1 MTNAIETGAQALVQ
15 TLADQGIRI
24 CFANPGTSEM
34 HLVAALD
41 GVPEMRSVL
50 CLFEGVVSG
59 AADGYGRVAGK
70 PAMTL
75 LHLGSGL
82 TNAAA
87 NLHNAKRAHTPI
99 VNIVGDHARDH
110 RALDAPLT
118 SDIDSIARACSSW
131 TGEVASASDA
141 ANAAQRVICAATQS
155 HRGPATLTLPAD
167 CAWLPVKVADPTEPL
182 EAPQAKPVDIAA
194 IASAIRGHANP
205 CLFLSGDA
213 CSAAG
218 VFQAGRIAA
227 AGVRVMC
234 ATFVPLI
241 ARGASHY
248 PVERLIYHS
257 ELATAQMADIDLVVL
272 AGATVPVAFFAYPD
286 KPSHILS
293 PHCETRVLSAP
304 GQACIDALRQL
315 ADALDAPAAPMS
327 TVERQLPAPPQGAL
341 SPMTI
346 GASLSRWIPDN
357 AIVSD
362 DSVSAGLALYPAT
375 THAASHDW
383 LMLTGG
389 AIGQGLPLALGAA
402 IAAPDRH
409 VIALTGDGAGMYTL
423 QALWSMA
430 REQTDVT
437 IVVLA
442 NRAYTILNVEWMR
455 MQLGTPGSAAA
466 DMFNLSKPDIAWA
479 ALATSMG
486 VPAQTVSTAEDF
498 DAALRDA
505 AQRKGPYLIE
515 AVIATEVKNQGNT

>member
-1 MTNAIETGAQALVQ
+1 
-15 TLADQGIRI
+15 
-24 CFANPGTSEM
+24 M

-41 GVPEMRSVL
+41 GVPEIRSVL
-50 CLFEGVVSG
+50 CLFEGVVTG
-59 AADGYGRVAGK
+59 AADGYGRVSGK

-99 VNIVGDHARDH
+99 INIVGDHARDH
-110 RALDAPLT
+110 RDLDAPLT
-118 SDIDSIARACSSW
+118 SDIGSIARACSSW
-131 TGEVASASDA
+131 TGEVASEGDA
-141 ANAAQRVICAATQS
+141 ENAALRVTSAATQS
-155 HRGPATLTLPAD
+155 HRGPATLILPAD
-167 CAWLPVKVADPTEPL
+167 CAWLPVAVADPLEPL
-182 EAPQAKPVDIAA
+182 HAPQAEPIEIAA
-194 IASAIRGHANP
+194 IVSAIRSRAHP

-213 CSAAG
+213 CSADG

-227 AGVRVMC
+227 AGVRVIS

-248 PVERLIYHS
+248 PVERLAYHG
-257 ELATAQMADIDLVVL
+257 ELAAAQIADVDLMVL
-272 AGATVPVAFFAYPD
+272 AGAAAPVAFFAYPD

-293 PHCETRVLSAP
+293 ADCETRVLNEP
-304 GQACIDALRQL
+304 GQACVDALRWL
-315 ADALDAPAAPMS
+315 ANALEAPNAPS
-327 TVERQLPAPPQGAL
+327 NTAERQMHPAPDGAL
-341 SPMTI
+341 SPTTI
-346 GASLSRWIPDN
+346 GASLARWMPRG

-362 DSVSAGLALYPAT
+362 DSVSAGLVLYPAT
-375 THAASHDW
+375 THAESHDW

-402 IAAPDRH
+402 IAAPDRR

-437 IVVLA
+437 VIVLA
-442 NRAYTILNVEWMR
+442 NRSYTILNVEWVR
-455 MQLGTPGSAAA
+455 MQLGTPGAAAA

-479 ALATSMG
+479 TLATGMG
-486 VPAQTVSTAEDF
+486 VPAQSVSTAEEF
-498 DAALRDA
+498 DTALRDA
-505 AQRKGPYLIE
+505 VQRKGPYLIE
-515 AVIATEVKNQGNT
+515 AITG

>member
-1 MTNAIETGAQALVQ
+1 MGADFISKPLTAPLKTGAQVLVQ
-15 TLADQGIRI
+15 ALADSGVRV

-41 GVPEMRSVL
+41 GVPEIRSVL

-99 VNIVGDHARDH
+99 INIVGDHASYH

-118 SDIDSIARACSSW
+118 SDIASVARACSSW

-141 ANAAQRVICAATQS
+141 VHAALRVTVAATQS
-155 HRGPATLTLPAD
+155 HRGPATLILPAD
-167 CAWLPVKVADPTEPL
+167 CAWLPVDAADPVEPV
-182 EAPQAKPVDIAA
+182 QASHAKHADIAA
-194 IASAIRGHANP
+194 IASAIRSHAHP

-213 CSAAG
+213 CCADG

-227 AGVRVMC
+227 TGVRVMC
-234 ATFVPLI
+234 ATFVPLL

-248 PVERLIYHS
+248 PVERLAYHA
-257 ELATAQMADIDLVVL
+257 EMATAQIADIDLVVL
-272 AGATVPVAFFAYPD
+272 AAAASPVAFFAYPD
-286 KPSHILS
+286 KPSHILPS
-293 PHCETRVLSAP
+293 GCETRVLRAL
-304 GQACIDALRQL
+304 GQACVDALRQL
-315 ADALDAPAAPMS
+315 ADALGAPAAP
-327 TVERQLPAPPQGAL
+327 TGITERSMPEPPKGAL

-346 GASLSRWIPDN
+346 SASLSRWMPNN

-362 DSVSAGLALYPAT
+362 DSVSAGLTLYPAT
-375 THAASHDW
+375 ESAAAHDW

-402 IAAPDRH
+402 IAAPDRR

-430 REQTDVT
+430 REQTDIT
-437 IVVLA
+437 IIVLA
-442 NRAYTILNVEWMR
+442 NRSYTILNVEWMR
-455 MQLGTPGSAAA
+455 MQLGTPGTTAV

-479 ALATSMG
+479 ALATGMG
-486 VPAQTVSTAEDF
+486 VAARTVSTAEDF
-498 DAALRDA
+498 DMALRDA
-505 AQRKGPYLIE
+505 VQRKGPCLIE
-515 AVIATEVKNQGNT
+515 AITA

>member
-1 MTNAIETGAQALVQ
+1 MGGIAITGARALVQ
-15 TLADQGIRI
+15 SLADQGVRV

-41 GVPEMRSVL
+41 DVPAIRSVL

-59 AADGYGRVAGK
+59 AADGYGRIAGK

-99 VNIVGDHARDH
+99 INIVGDHAGYH

-118 SDIDSIARACSSW
+118 SDINSVARACSSW
-131 TGEVASASDA
+131 TGEVASAGDA
-141 ANAAQRVICAATQS
+141 AHAALRVTFAATQS
-155 HRGPATLTLPAD
+155 HRGPATLILPAD
-167 CAWLPVKVADPTEPL
+167 CAWLSVEVTDPTEPL
-182 EAPQAKPVDIAA
+182 EAPQSKPVDVAA
-194 IASAIRGHANP
+194 IASAIRQHANP

-227 AGVRVMC
+227 TGIRVIC

-241 ARGASHY
+241 RRGASNY
-248 PVERLIYHS
+248 PVERLAYHGEMAS
-257 ELATAQMADIDLVVL
+257 EQIADIDFMVMV
-272 AGATVPVAFFAYPD
+272 GAEAPVAFFAYPD
-286 KPSHILS
+286 KPSHML
-293 PHCETRVLSAP
+293 PANCQTRVLSEP
-304 GQACIDALRQL
+304 GQACVDSLRQL
-315 ADALDAPAAPMS
+315 ADALHAPAAPTS
-327 TVERQLPAPPQGAL
+327 TAERPIPQPPQGAL
-341 SPMTI
+341 SSITI
-346 GASLSRWIPDN
+346 AASLSRWMPHN
-357 AIVSD
+357 SIVSD

-375 THAASHDW
+375 ANAASHDW

-402 IAAPDRH
+402 IAAPDRR
-409 VIALTGDGAGMYTL
+409 VIALTGDGAGMYTV

-430 REQTDVT
+430 REQTDVVV
-437 IVVLA
+437 VVLA

-455 MQLGTPGSAAA
+455 MQLGTPGATAAN
-466 DMFNLSKPDIAWA
+466 MFNLSKPDIAWA
-479 ALATSMG
+479 TLATSMG
-486 VPAQTVSTAEDF
+486 VPARTVSTAEDF
-498 DAALRDA
+498 DSAFRDA
-505 AQRKGPYLIE
+505 VHRKGPHLIE
-515 AVIATEVKNQGNT
+515 ALTH

>member
-1 MTNAIETGAQALVQ
+1 MNWEIKTGAHALVQ
-15 TLADQGIRI
+15 SLADQGVRV

-34 HLVAALD
+34 HLVAAID
-41 GVPEMRSVL
+41 SVPEMRSVL

-118 SDIDSIARACSSW
+118 SDIDGIARTCSSW

-141 ANAAQRVICAATQS
+141 ANAALRVTFAATQS
-155 HRGPATLTLPAD
+155 HPGPATLVLPAD
-167 CAWLPVKVADPTEPL
+167 CAWLPVDADDPAAFVEVRQEL
-182 EAPQAKPVDIAA
+182 PVDIAA
-194 IASAIRGHANP
+194 IASAIRGHASP

-213 CSAAG
+213 CSAEG

-227 AGVRVMC
+227 TGVRIIS

-241 ARGASHY
+241 TRGASHY
-248 PVERLIYHS
+248 AVERLAYHGEIAS
-257 ELATAQMADIDLVVL
+257 AQIVDIDLMIL
-272 AGATVPVAFFAYPD
+272 AGTKAPVAFFAYPD
-286 KPSHILS
+286 KPSQILP
-293 PHCETRVLSAP
+293 PHCETHVLSEP
-304 GQACIDALRQL
+304 GQACVETLRQL
-315 ADALDAPAAPMS
+315 ADALDAPAAPLS
-327 TVERQLPAPPQGAL
+327 TTEQQMPEGPEGAL
-341 SPMTI
+341 SPITI
-346 GASLSRWIPDN
+346 AASLARWMPEG

-375 THAASHDW
+375 ASAASHDW

-402 IAAPDRH
+402 IAAPDRR

-430 REQTDVT
+430 REQADIT
-437 IVVLA
+437 IIVLA

-455 MQLGTPGSAAA
+455 MQLGMPGKAAA
-466 DMFNLSKPDIAWA
+466 DMFNLSKPDIEWA
-479 ALATSMG
+479 TLAKGIG

-498 DAALRDA
+498 DLALSEA
-505 AQRKGPYLIE
+505 VQRKGPYLIE
-515 AVIATEVKNQGNT
+515 AVTA

>member
-1 MTNAIETGAQALVQ
+1 MDGIEITGARALVQ
-15 TLADQGIRI
+15 SLADHGVRV

-41 GVPEMRSVL
+41 GVPAIRSVL

-59 AADGYGRVAGK
+59 AADGYGRIADK

-99 VNIVGDHARDH
+99 INIVGDHARYH

-118 SDIDSIARACSSW
+118 SDINSVARACSSW
-131 TGEVASASDA
+131 AGEVASASDA
-141 ANAAQRVICAATQS
+141 ANAAVRVTSAATRS
-155 HRGPATLTLPAD
+155 HRGPATLILPAD
-167 CAWLPVKVADPTEPL
+167 CAWMSVNPDDPIKPVEV
-182 EAPQAKPVDIAA
+182 PQAEPVDIAA
-194 IASAIRGHANP
+194 IASALRDHARP
-205 CLFLSGDA
+205 CLFMSGDA

-227 AGVRVMC
+227 AGVRIMC
-234 ATFVPLI
+234 ATFVPLL

-248 PVERLIYHS
+248 PVERLAYHA
-257 ELATAQMADIDLVVL
+257 EMAAAQTADIDLMVL
-272 AGATVPVAFFAYPD
+272 VGAAAPVAFFAYPD
-286 KPSHILS
+286 KPSHIL
-293 PHCETRVLSAP
+293 PLNCEMRVLTEP
-304 GQACIDALRQL
+304 GQCSVDVLRQL
-315 ADALDAPAAPMS
+315 ADAIETPDAPDGAA
-327 TVERQLPAPPQGAL
+327 ERQTPPAPQGAL
-341 SPMTI
+341 SVMTI
-346 GASLSRWIPDN
+346 GASLARWMPDN

-362 DSVSAGLALYPAT
+362 DSVSAGLVLYPSTAN
-375 THAASHDW
+375 AASHDW

-402 IAAPDRH
+402 IAAPDRR

-430 REQTDVT
+430 REQTDVVV
-437 IVVLA
+437 VVLA

-455 MQLGTPGSAAA
+455 MQLGTPGTTAAS
-466 DMFNLSKPDIAWA
+466 MFNLSEPDIAWA
-479 ALATSMG
+479 TLATGMG
-486 VPAQTVSTAEDF
+486 VPALTVSTAEEF
-498 DAALRDA
+498 DAALREA
-505 AQRKGPYLIE
+505 VGLKGPYLIE
-515 AVIATEVKNQGNT
+515 AITH